1 MSQSPLPS
9 KLSHDAIVEALVEVR
24 CESDEVPEVIIGR
37 LSDFPE
43 WKTYAKKR
51 LAVSDIPA
59 PIRDADANLKYQALM
74 ELRDETGTRV
84 IKIGTSVLSYHI
96 LGVEQYVGWEKFK
109 PLLETAIRAIFEVV
123 DGVTVRRIGLRY
135 TNALSQERHYIEGVR
150 SLSLVVTVA
159 DVPVDEPLN
168 LNYQVTHGSE
178 HTSLTRIASPKFV
191 KGNPAPDS
199 TAIVD
204 IDVFTPGDFSSSDM
218 NEVMNWVELA
228 HEFEKSDFFRL
239 LPEDV
244 VTRLKEG

>member
-1 MSQSPLPS
+1 M
-9 KLSHDAIVEALVEVR
+9 
-24 CESDEVPEVIIGR
+24 
-37 LSDFPE
+37 
-43 WKTYAKKR
+43 
-51 LAVSDIPA
+51 
-59 PIRDADANLKYQALM
+59 
-74 ELRDETGTRV
+74 
-84 IKIGTSVLSYHI
+84 
-96 LGVEQYVGWEKFK
+96 EQYVGWEKFK

-135 TNALSQERHYIEGVR
+135 TNALFQERHYIEGVR